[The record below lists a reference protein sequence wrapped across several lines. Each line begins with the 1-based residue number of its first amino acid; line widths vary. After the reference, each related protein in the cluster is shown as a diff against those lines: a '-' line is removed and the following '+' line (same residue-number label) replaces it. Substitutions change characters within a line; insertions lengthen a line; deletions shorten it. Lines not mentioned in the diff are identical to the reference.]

1 MNPYY
6 QQNNS
11 GRDPRDLGSWIAI
24 IISYIVFWPLGIYL
38 TVKKF
43 SRPAP
48 RVSAKPNSS
57 AASAV
62 RSRYA
67 KYAAIAEGQEAIS
80 ISYLA
85 SAVGVT
91 YSTALYDIQQMLAA
105 GTFGK
110 EAYINY
116 ISKMLVLKKAAAAQ
130 RQEPAKTKAEARP
143 APNAAQK
150 KKEYTAPKP
159 APQSGLQNPAGKFLN
174 GAASA
179 LLMGLGI
186 LLTSL
191 GAFVTLLMLLGLFTS
206 GNAFSTFFAPILFG
220 LFLAFGGISVFGVR
234 SMLKKKEFRAKQYV
248 TIIGEKRTISL
259 KQLADT
265 VGISVKTVRRDVE
278 TMLEKNIFPP
288 SAYIDSAS
296 GTLILYPGS
305 DEKSSVKEEDAKT
318 ENQYYSIL
326 REIRELN
333 DAIADA
339 AVSDRI
345 YQIEEITAKIFR
357 IVEEKPEKL
366 PQIKSFMSYY
376 LPVTLKLL
384 RSYSTFEKQGITGD
398 NIEKAKKDIER
409 ILDTLS
415 EGFSRQLD
423 QLFKADVMDISSDID
438 VLENMLKK
446 DGLSGDDSPFK
457 TISGL

>member
-1 MNPYY
+1 
-6 QQNNS
+6 
-11 GRDPRDLGSWIAI
+11 
-24 IISYIVFWPLGIYL
+24 
-38 TVKKF
+38 
-43 SRPAP
+43 
-48 RVSAKPNSS
+48 
-57 AASAV
+57 
-62 RSRYA
+62 
-67 KYAAIAEGQEAIS
+67 
-80 ISYLA
+80 
-85 SAVGVT
+85 
-91 YSTALYDIQQMLAA
+91 
-105 GTFGK
+105 
-110 EAYINY
+110 
-116 ISKMLVLKKAAAAQ
+116 
-130 RQEPAKTKAEARP
+130 
-143 APNAAQK
+143 
-150 KKEYTAPKP
+150 
-159 APQSGLQNPAGKFLN
+159 
-174 GAASA
+174 
-179 LLMGLGI
+179 
-186 LLTSL
+186 
-191 GAFVTLLMLLGLFTS
+191 
-206 GNAFSTFFAPILFG
+206 
-220 LFLAFGGISVFGVR
+220 
-234 SMLKKKEFRAKQYV
+234 MLKKKEFRAKQYV